1 MIITKWCRFFFFLF
15 SFELI
20 LPCSGKPIFTLNI
33 RNFAWHTSCSPCKYL
48 SLIFKYRFYQNL
60 SLLRY
65 RAVGWRQRM
74 KLCLVFVSEIISE
87 KDTLYPFVR
96 DTLSTNLIY
105 DTNGFTPIKLT
116 SDNFKKKQQ
125 FFCKRIWSSIYMCV
139 CVCVC
144 VYKYSHQKSR

>member
-1 MIITKWCRFFFFLF
+1 
-15 SFELI
+15 
-20 LPCSGKPIFTLNI
+20 
-33 RNFAWHTSCSPCKYL
+33 
-48 SLIFKYRFYQNL
+48 
-60 SLLRY
+60 
-65 RAVGWRQRM
+65 M

-116 SDNFKKKQQ
+116 SDNSKKIKTTILLQEDLE
-125 FFCKRIWSSIYMCV
+125 FYIYVCV

-144 VYKYSHQKSR
+144 VFINTVTKSLDNAKILNKEK